1 MTRYKKNFDL
11 KEQEMKKI
19 FLSADRSVVELFKL
33 NGKQVRSVNVKEK
46 SVFSQKM
53 FMRQLGMT
61 GKMELRQNN
70 KSILWHKVD

>member
-61 GKMELRQNN
+61 GKMELRQYN